1 MLQAKQ
7 QQKGGNDT
15 CFGNVKKA
23 QLSGKGGG
31 LVLRK
36 KNGREETTGAWRRPS
51 LSWERFAFPPHKA
64 GKDSEPDLWMM
75 RWQAILQAL
84 QLVSSLERAP
94 QISHRYVNWAGISI
108 ELWSRP
114 ECPLEHFPKLTSV
127 LN

>member
-36 KNGREETTGAWRRPS
+36 KEWQGRNDWGLKKTESLLGEVCLSSTQGREGLRTRLVDDVVTGHSPGSPA
-51 LSWERFAFPPHKA
+51 
-64 GKDSEPDLWMM
+64 
-75 RWQAILQAL
+75 
-84 QLVSSLERAP
+84 
-94 QISHRYVNWAGISI
+94 HR
-108 ELWSRP
+108 
-114 ECPLEHFPKLTSV
+114 
-127 LN
+127 